1 MNILLSAFSCVPGS
15 GSENGN
21 GWNWAYELAR
31 SGHRVFLLTSSA
43 GKAKIEAIVE
53 EEALPNLEIIYIE
66 PPHVSKRFGQFQLI
80 VRYFRWQT
88 LALKVAKALVSQR
101 QIDVVHHATMGSI
114 HVGSPLWKLGKP
126 FLFGPVG
133 GGQVAE
139 RSFRRYLRGGWGI
152 EVIRSILVRHF
163 TGFIFNAK
171 STVSNSSLVLVTN
184 GETQEW
190 ARRLGAPEVEFML
203 DVGISKSML
212 AMESMRRRPEGQ
224 CLRILWVGR
233 LLPRKAVLLALEA
246 LSRIDQSVCFTCTF
260 IGDGKQ
266 GEYCHNGLNS

>member
-1 MNILLSAFSCVPGS
+1 MASA
-15 GSENGN
+15 
-21 GWNWAYELAR
+21 L
-31 SGHRVFLLTSSA
+31 
-43 GKAKIEAIVE
+43 
-53 EEALPNLEIIYIE
+53 
-66 PPHVSKRFGQFQLI
+66 FQI
-80 VRYFRWQT
+80 R
-88 LALKVAKALVSQR
+88 
-101 QIDVVHHATMGSI
+101 
-114 HVGSPLWKLGKP
+114 LWC
-126 FLFGPVG
+126 
-133 GGQVAE
+133 
-139 RSFRRYLRGGWGI
+139 WC
-152 EVIRSILVRHF
+152 
-163 TGFIFNAK
+163 
-171 STVSNSSLVLVTN
+171 TN
-184 GETQEW
+184 GEIQEW